1 MLPVRVATLLI
12 FSAGLQSG
20 PSNAQTIAPP
30 TWHFGI
36 GLGTGMNSQL
46 YTCFLVKVHEGK
58 VIGKEA
64 ITSDQFILQAKGM
77 VQSKANPVSEDLWKT
92 HGIVLCDTTQA
103 STVQEQ
109 IDACNPMSL
118 LWKLRFQEW
127 PLHDGIGR
135 PDASGWSEMPM
146 RPSDRQ
152 LLLLSEFGIAHPSDV
167 AYGGSAFALLR
178 SLRDPG
184 WVANYKGGL

>member
-1 MLPVRVATLLI
+1 MQSLRVATLLALSAALI
-12 FSAGLQSG
+12 GARGSAQTSAG
-20 PSNAQTIAPP
+20 P
-30 TWHFGI
+30 TWHFGV

-46 YTCFLVKVHEGK
+46 YTCFLVKVHDGK
-58 VIGKEA
+58 VVAKEA

-77 VQSKANPVSEDLWKT
+77 VQSKANPVNEDLWKAY
-92 HGIVLCDTTQA
+92 GIVLCDTTQV

-109 IDACNPMSL
+109 IDACNPMAQ

-135 PDASGWSEMPM
+135 PDASGWSELPM

-152 LLLLSEFGIAHPSDV
+152 LLLLSEFGIGHPSDI
-167 AYGGSAFALLR
+167 AYGEPAFALLR

-184 WVANYKGGL
+184 WVANYKSGL

>member
-1 MLPVRVATLLI
+1 MLSVRFATLCTALMVH
-12 FSAGLQSG
+12 AMGL
-20 PSNAQTIAPP
+20 AQTPAGA

-46 YTCFLVKVHEGK
+46 YTCFLVKVHEEK
-58 VIGKEA
+58 VVDKEA

-77 VQSKANPVSEDLWKT
+77 VQSKANPGNEDLWKK
-92 HGIVLCDTTQA
+92 HGIVLCDTAQVT
-103 STVQEQ
+103 TVQEQ
-109 IDACNPMSL
+109 IDACNPMSH

-152 LLLLSEFGIAHPSDV
+152 LLLLSEFGITHPSDICF
-167 AYGGSAFALLR
+167 GEPAFALLR

>member
-1 MLPVRVATLLI
+1 MRSVVIAMLLLV
-12 FSAGLQSG
+12 SAAHRCST
-20 PSNAQTIAPP
+20 SSAQTPAGP

-46 YTCFLVKVHEGK
+46 YTCFLVKVHEGA
-58 VIGKEA
+58 VVGKEA

-77 VQSKANPVSEDLWKT
+77 VQSKANPANEDLWT
-92 HGIVLCDTTQA
+92 AHGIVLCDTTQA

-135 PDASGWSEMPM
+135 PDASGWSELPM

-167 AYGGSAFALLR
+167 SYGDPAFALLR

>member
-1 MLPVRVATLLI
+1 
-12 FSAGLQSG
+12 
-20 PSNAQTIAPP
+20 
-30 TWHFGI
+30 
-36 GLGTGMNSQL
+36 MNSQL
-46 YTCFLVKVHEGK
+46 YTCFLVKVHDGK
-58 VIGKEA
+58 VVAKEA

-77 VQSKANPVSEDLWKT
+77 VQSKANPVNEDLWKA
-92 HGIVLCDTTQA
+92 HGIVLCDTTQV

-109 IDACNPMSL
+109 IDACNPMAQ

-135 PDASGWSEMPM
+135 PDASGWSELPM

-152 LLLLSEFGIAHPSDV
+152 LLLLSEFGIGHPSDI
-167 AYGGSAFALLR
+167 AYGEPAFALLR

-184 WVANYKGGL
+184 WVANYKSGL

>member
-1 MLPVRVATLLI
+1 MLPVRVIALFI
-12 FSAGLQSG
+12 FSAALQCSAGL
-20 PSNAQTIAPP
+20 AQVPAPP
-30 TWHFGI
+30 TWHFGV

-58 VIGKEA
+58 VIGKES

-77 VQSKANPVSEDLWKT
+77 VQSKANPGNEDLWKV

-152 LLLLSEFGIAHPSDV
+152 LLLLSEFGITHLSDV
-167 AYGGSAFALLR
+167 CYGEPVFALMR